1 MKNQTTKFNK
11 SKLVARVML
20 VVFLMTGA
28 VSLTSCIFDSVI
40 PYDWEVY
47 SHEEFVKQI
56 ETYNSLHDL
65 YIDTV
70 ISFNLDDNDEVSKSI
85 YHTGSMTNGKARG
98 FNRKHGYVCDL
109 YADGLAEQLLF
120 YLKSDGEQYS
130 DCAYKI
136 KCAFKRVDFNYNEN
150 DKIEIIE
157 SECNCSFASL
167 KYDLKYEESLR
178 IHPSYGDA
186 PIYKYMYHYSLY
198 VNDTLKCD
206 IHILSI
212 EEASEEKLNEIIQML
227 LDSIVILN
235 PKDFF
240 IWRNMK

>member
-56 ETYNSLHDL
+56 ETYYSLHDL
-65 YIDTV
+65 FVGTF
-70 ISFNLDDNDEVSKSI
+70 ISFDLDDNDEVSKRV
-85 YHTGSMTNGKARG
+85 YFTGTMANSKARG

-136 KCAFKRVDFNYNEN
+136 KCTFKRVDFNYNEK
-150 DKIEIIE
+150 DKIEIAK
-157 SECNCSFASL
+157 SECRCSFAGL
-167 KYDLKYEESLR
+167 EYDLMYEESLMVD
-178 IHPSYGDA
+178 PNPEDA
-186 PIYKYMYHYSLY
+186 PVYNYMYHYSLY
-198 VNDTLKCD
+198 VNDTLKCN
-206 IHILSI
+206 IHISSI

-227 LDSIVILN
+227 LDNMVILN

-240 IWRNMK
+240 IWRDMK